1 MLTVPLTTALGLA
14 EHPGEAHRLGAIDPA
29 LARQMTAAATRH
41 PRTTTCITITNDHG
55 HAIAHGCAR
64 PARTTANPG
73 QPGQPG
79 NPGPPGTSPSRD
91 SPAFTKI
98 SDRGPPGGHGTWQL
112 TLAGRSY
119 TVTIV
124 PIPVTSCD
132 HRYQAAGYRPGTTLR
147 HLVQVRDG
155 QCTQPTCT
163 RPARTCDFD
172 HAQPWHHGGPTCACN
187 GGCRCRRDHQVKQS
201 PGWTVTQPRPGYH
214 QWTTPAGRTY
224 TSQPYQ
230 YPI

>member
-1 MLTVPLTTALGLA
+1 MLTVPLATALGLA
-14 EHPGEAHRLGAIDPA
+14 DQPGEAHRLGALDPA
-29 LARQMTAAATRH
+29 LARQMTAAAARH
-41 PRTTTCITITNDHG
+41 SRSTWCVTITDDQG

-64 PARTTANPG
+64 PARTT
-73 QPGQPG
+73 
-79 NPGPPGTSPSRD
+79 GTHHHHASRD
-91 SPAFTKI
+91 GPAFTKI

-112 TLAGRSY
+112 TIGGRLY
-119 TVTIV
+119 TVSLV